1 MIGRLLALL
10 VRTLLRVRIEGD
22 LGTPG
27 GPVLFAANHPAPL
40 DSLLLSLLL
49 PADVVVVPRED
60 LRSPWLRLALRM
72 RPHLAS
78 DVGDP
83 AALRKLVRLLA
94 AGKSV
99 VIYPEGQVNPTR
111 CVAKIYDVP
120 ALAAAKAGVTVIPVW
135 IRYGPGRLPYVRIRV
150 LPAAAIPVSSR
161 SLPRARRA
169 QAVSEL
175 RRLMQAAAFKDR
187 PRATLFGAF
196 LDALEQHGR
205 HAPIIEDLTE
215 QPRTYHDLLQGS
227 LAIGRWSLRYTQFG
241 DNVGVL
247 LPNTI
252 PSVCAVLG
260 LTAFGRVPAMLNYTA
275 GAAAV
280 QGACIAARARVVL
293 TSRSFIEQA
302 RLTCVVAA
310 ISDRRLLYLEDLR
323 GELGLIDKLWL
334 KAYALWRPR
343 RATTP
348 GRSEG
353 PGVVLFTSGSEAR
366 PKGVVLS
373 HEAVLAN
380 IVQMATVMDFSPRD
394 KVLNPLPIYH
404 SYGFTAGL
412 MLCLVTG
419 TQLFLAVS
427 PLQYRAIPEIAYR
440 RGCTFLCGTSTFLS
454 YYAKNAD
461 PQDFRSIRYVISG
474 GEKLGAEVARVWQE
488 KFGLRIYQGYGATEC
503 APVVSLSAPY
513 CFRTTTVGRL
523 LPGLEWR
530 IQKVPGIERGGV
542 LHVRGVQVMLG
553 YYLQD
558 NPGVLV
564 PPRSI
569 YGEGWYNTGDVVDM
583 NRDDILTVVGRV
595 KRFAKIAAEM
605 VSLDMIEEVA
615 REASPH
621 HAHAVVVRTEA
632 ASGETIVLFTSDP
645 DLDRPALVHAAR
657 RLGRHDF
664 GVAKKV
670 LWMPEIPLLYTG
682 KTDYVALETL
692 TDAANAPEMEEAPVQ
707 DGPTHRRDRGKI

>member
-1 MIGRLLALL
+1 MIRWLLAPLL
-10 VRTLLRVRIEGD
+10 RALLRVRIEGR
-22 LGTPG
+22 LGTG
-27 GPVLFAANHPAPL
+27 AGPMLFVANHPALL
-40 DSLLLSLLL
+40 DSLLLSVLL
-49 PADVVVVPRED
+49 PADIVVLPRED
-60 LRSPWLRLALRM
+60 RGAPWLRLALRGL
-72 RPHLAS
+72 PHLAA
-78 DVGDP
+78 DVGNP
-83 AALRKLVRLLA
+83 AMLRKLVRLLA

-99 VIYPEGQVNPTR
+99 VIFPEGQVNPTR

-120 ALAAAKAGVTVIPVW
+120 ALAASKAGTTVIPVW
-135 IRYGPGRLPYVRIRV
+135 IRYGPGRLPRVHIR
-150 LPAAAIPVSSR
+150 LLAPATIPASGQ
-161 SLPRARRA
+161 SLSRARRA
-169 QAVSEL
+169 HAVCEL
-175 RRLMQAAAFKDR
+175 RRLMQAAAFEDR
-187 PRATLFGAF
+187 PRTTLFAAF
-196 LDALEQHGR
+196 LDALEQQGR

-227 LAIGRWSLRYTQFG
+227 LAIGRWSLRHTQFG

-280 QGACIAARARVVL
+280 QSACIAARVRVVL

-323 GELGLIDKLWL
+323 GQLRLLDKLWL
-334 KAYALWRPR
+334 KAYALWWPR
-343 RATTP
+343 RAITP

-380 IVQMATVMDFSPRD
+380 IVQVASVIDFSPRD

-427 PLQYRAIPEIAYR
+427 PLRYREIPEIAYR
-440 RGCTFLCGTSTFLS
+440 HGCTFVCGTSTFLS
-454 YYAKNAD
+454 YYAKNAN

-474 GEKLGAEVARVWQE
+474 GEKLGADVARVWQE

-513 CFRTTTVGRL
+513 CFRTGTVGGL
-523 LPGLEWR
+523 LPRLEWR

-542 LHVRGVQVMLG
+542 LHLRGVQVMLG
-553 YYLQD
+553 YYLRD

-583 NRDDILTVVGRV
+583 DRDGVLTVVGRV
-595 KRFAKIAAEM
+595 KRFAKVAGEM

-615 REASPH
+615 REASPQ

-632 ASGETIVLFTSDP
+632 ASGEIVVLFTSDP
-645 DLDRPALVHAAR
+645 NLDRPAMVRAAR
-657 RLGRHDF
+657 HLGRPDF
-664 GVAKKV
+664 GVAKRV
-670 LWMPEIPLLYTG
+670 VWTPEIPLLYTG

-692 TDAANAPEMEEAPVQ
+692 SDAANAPEMEAPPAEHR
-707 DGPTHRRDRGKI
+707 PTPRSGTT